1 MVLTTAMTLCSNISW
16 DASHSSFCLYC
27 HFGHVWNFWN
37 FLDPFWQLLVEI
49 LWSVPNLPKN
59 ISFSE
64 KFETFPKSKN
74 NQNELWLPSCGVLLH
89 MEVLWWLMECS
100 GSQEVQ
106 HLWKK
111 TEKNF
116 SPKYSTLSTKFIK
129 TLRVYCFRHLGN
141 KIALIV
147 YVRVKNE
154 VTITPISQFFVG
166 NVGKRGIRFARDQIL
181 NIDYWCSAALMYFR
195 FYQIIFAT

>member
-1 MVLTTAMTLCSNISW
+1 MVLTTAITLCSNISW

-27 HFGHVWNFWN
+27 HFGHVWNFWK

-74 NQNELWLPSCGVLLH
+74 NQNELWLPSRGVLLH

-111 TEKNF
+111 TENF
-116 SPKYSTLSTKFIK
+116 FSQNIQLWALNSSKLYAF
-129 TLRVYCFRHLGN
+129 
-141 KIALIV
+141 IALDIWETKLHLLCTCE
-147 YVRVKNE
+147 RKMKLQSLLFPSFLLE
-154 VTITPISQFFVG
+154 
-166 NVGKRGIRFARDQIL
+166 
-181 NIDYWCSAALMYFR
+181 M
-195 FYQIIFAT
+195 